1 MRSEEEKARLRREW
15 IAAGLLLALG
25 ALLRLCALG
34 ALPYGLN
41 QDEASIGYDAWT
53 LLRYGI
59 DRNGYRYPVYPITWA
74 GAAVCFIILFA
85 VLMRKKIRQ

>member
-1 MRSEEEKARLRREW
+1 MRSEKEKTRLRREW

-41 QDEASIGYDAWT
+41 QDEASAGYEAFA
-53 LLRYGI
+53 LLLG
-59 DRNGYRYPVYPITWA
+59 
-74 GAAVCFIILFA
+74 
-85 VLMRKKIRQ
+85 